1 MKTAQR
7 VALLSSLFLI
17 AGWTSCG
24 SGTRGGPPAVPDF
37 DTARAFRF
45 LLDQLAFGVRAPG
58 TPGHDQAEAY
68 LFGKLQATARQAM
81 KQEFSA
87 TTSFGGPY
95 DFANLIG
102 FYGPPLGGKKLM
114 LCAHW
119 DTRPA
124 ADQDPDPNRRDQAIL
139 GANDGASG
147 VAVLLEMA
155 QAFKQSP
162 PKVPIVIALW
172 DAEDSG
178 KSSGPPPY
186 SGYLLGSQ
194 YFVKHMPTEAK
205 PDEVVLLDMV
215 GGDSLPN
222 PRVGPRPGGNNVFDL
237 PIERNSQ
244 SAAPALVD
252 EVYSAAH
259 KLGNTAFKQQ
269 PGYTV
274 IDDHMPFINAGIPA
288 IDLIEFDYP
297 EWHTTDDT
305 ADHCDRDS
313 LRQVGETLM
322 QVVYSRTP

>member
-1 MKTAQR
+1 MRTAQR
-7 VALLSSLFLI
+7 VALLGSLFLI

-24 SGTRGGPPAVPDF
+24 GGSQGEPPAPPAF
-37 DTARAFRF
+37 DADRAFQF
-45 LLDQLAFGVRAPG
+45 LLDQVAFGVRAPG
-58 TPGHDQAEAY
+58 TPGHDQAEEY
-68 LFGKLQATARQAM
+68 LFGKLQETARQAS
-81 KQEFSA
+81 KQEFS
-87 TTSFGGPY
+87 TRTSFGGPY

-102 FYGPPLGGKKLM
+102 LYGPASGGKRLM

-119 DTRPA
+119 DTRPV
-124 ADQDPDPNRRDQAIL
+124 ADQDPDRNRRSQAIL

-147 VAVLLEMA
+147 AAVLLEMA

-178 KSSGPPPY
+178 KSTAPPPNY
-186 SGYLLGSQ
+186 GYLLGSQ
-194 YFVKHMPTEAK
+194 YFVKHMPADAK
-205 PDEVVLLDMV
+205 PDEVILLDMV

-222 PRVGPRPGGNNVFDL
+222 ARVGTRPGGNDVFDL

-252 EVYSAAH
+252 EVYSAAR
-259 KLGNTAFKQQ
+259 KLGNTAFKRRA
-269 PGYTV
+269 GYTV
-274 IDDHMPFINAGIPA
+274 IDDHMPFIGAGIPA

-297 EWHTTDDT
+297 EWHTVDDT

-313 LRQVGETLM
+313 LRQVGETLLE
-322 QVVYSRTP
+322 VVYSRTP